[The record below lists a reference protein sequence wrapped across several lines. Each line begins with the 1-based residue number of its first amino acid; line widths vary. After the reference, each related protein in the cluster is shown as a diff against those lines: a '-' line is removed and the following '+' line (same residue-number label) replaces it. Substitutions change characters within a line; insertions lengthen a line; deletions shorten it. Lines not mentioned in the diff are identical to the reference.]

1 MRRQRLIITI
11 RVFLLVSALSVDA
24 NGYERPT
31 HEKISGIAF
40 EQSVLNKGYLD
51 QELNLSATISLQMDG
66 VTKTLKEW
74 IAEGSIREDDDA
86 RSVNHF
92 YDPFNDR
99 PLTVGIPIG
108 FKAPD
113 WAFDQGPFVRAEAFR
128 FSWTDARRAF
138 LDALTSPTLNGR
150 KEALALT
157 FRTLGNVIHV
167 IQDMGV
173 PEHTRND
180 PHLGHPLIQGIAGAP
195 SLFEK
200 HIDDIR
206 NTLDYGGYPSPVFN
220 TFRGF
225 WTTGD
230 GRGLAEF
237 TNRSFISQG
246 TNFTAA
252 VDGNTGRNNFGNSY
266 PSPQLSLTRRF
277 DVDVADPKAPRCLA
291 AAGLSGKVT
300 FFGNE
305 AIDRLTGGPP
315 IQNMFLTTYT
325 LFDSA
330 LSRKGQPGI
339 FSINF
344 CTVEAAATILLR
356 RTVGY
361 SAGLLDYFFRGKLD
375 VDLVEDPIDPSQ
387 LQLIGT
393 NGSSDPLNDGT
404 LSLFADTPA
413 GARVPAASSI
423 PVTGVARGQNLF
435 PQPFTFQ
442 APEDAER
449 FVAVYQ
455 GTLGQEVRDPSRNF
469 PGGVIGKVLGGVRVE
484 EIFKDGPLWKL
495 RTPKGVFSL
504 TTESGPLTVA
514 QYEVVKWGDTDSALI
529 ARTRLSDPQPAVAVF
544 SVPRQSGSAELAT
557 PPGATDVVL
566 APGKRVQFPAT
577 TLLTTV
583 DFTNTV
589 VYRQHVVRVEAATT
603 ELWVPAPPPNPDPN
617 SIGSYHTSGTTF
629 SGFTPELAYE
639 QTIPLS
645 QTFPVTLDL
654 AHNSN
659 IGTVFDPY
667 HWSLQDLTVDA
678 SGRVL
683 GLVRVSLR
691 EPQVAPAT
699 VPVFRL
705 NGQTGAPEQFTT
717 TTFRAFFPLEQMT
730 RLLWALV
737 DLEQGTVVASTATPK
752 VAINYRVVNET
763 SDFNRRA
770 WVHSTKTFVEGP
782 TPGTQNNGWHLVER
796 NSRPLGTVT
805 EVTLPPD
812 FEQSLTVDGWLR
824 DDLRQAMIARGLYNF
839 QPVNQPRGLESYVF
853 CDAKG
858 VCSSLVINQPIG
870 RVPDPG
876 QLLQARRTA
885 AAGGSQRLVFLAIR
899 FLLDPFADTGDLL
912 VWDPDL
918 SRAQFIGAGLGLGF
932 HDLGAATGSAALVSS
947 LFRTGGQGTTLFRL
961 DPTQAPTFFPN
972 VDLTRSYTLI
982 EPSYLYN
989 TADLK
994 FHRLQP
1000 SLETTALPA
1009 KLAVVTGNPIGDY
1022 HAIRL
1027 P

>member
-113 WAFDQGPFVRAEAFR
+113 WAFDQAAFLRAETFR

-138 LDALTSPTLNGR
+138 RDALTSPTLNGR

-167 IQDMGV
+167 IQDMGA

-195 SLFEK
+195 SLFDK
-200 HIDDIR
+200 RIDDIK
-206 NTLDYGGYPSPVFN
+206 NIFDYGGYPSPVFDA
-220 TFRGF
+220 FRGF

-237 TNRSFISQG
+237 TNRNFISKD
-246 TNFTAA
+246 TNFTQS
-252 VDGNTGRNNFGNSY
+252 VEGNTGRGF
-266 PSPQLSLTRRF
+266 PSPRLGLSLRENI
-277 DVDVADPKAPRCLA
+277 DIHALDSKAPASLK
-291 AAGLSGKVT
+291 GGVT
-300 FFGNE
+300 FFGNDVD
-305 AIDRLTGGPP
+305 DRVTGEV
-315 IQNMFLTTYT
+315 IRNNWMTTYS

-330 LSRKGQPGI
+330 LRSKQQQEI
-339 FSINF
+339 FTINRF
-344 CTVEAAATILLR
+344 TVERAAEILLPR
-356 RTVGY
+356 ATGY

-529 ARTRLSDPQPAVAVF
+529 ASTRLSDPQPAVAVF

-589 VYRQHVVRVEAATT
+589 VYRQHVVRVEASQTT
-603 ELWVPAPPPNPDPN
+603 VWVPAPPPNPDPN

-639 QTIPLS
+639 QTIPLN

-659 IGTVFDPY
+659 IGTVSDPY
-667 HWSLQDLTVDA
+667 GWRLQDLTVDA
-678 SGRVL
+678 SGRLL
-683 GLVRVSLR
+683 GLVRVSLG

-717 TTFRAFFPLEQMT
+717 RTIRAFFPLGQIAP
-730 RLLWALV
+730 LLWALV
-737 DLEQGTVVASTATPK
+737 DLEHGTVVASTATPK
-752 VAINYRVVNET
+752 VAINYRVVNEAA
-763 SDFNRRA
+763 DFVSRA

-782 TPGTQNNGWHLVER
+782 TPGTQNNAWHLVER
-796 NSRPLGTVT
+796 NSRPLGTIT
-805 EVTLPPD
+805 E
-812 FEQSLTVDGWLR
+812 
-824 DDLRQAMIARGLYNF
+824 A
-839 QPVNQPRGLESYVF
+839 
-853 CDAKG
+853 
-858 VCSSLVINQPIG
+858 
-870 RVPDPG
+870 
-876 QLLQARRTA
+876 
-885 AAGGSQRLVFLAIR
+885 
-899 FLLDPFADTGDLL
+899 
-912 VWDPDL
+912 
-918 SRAQFIGAGLGLGF
+918 
-932 HDLGAATGSAALVSS
+932 
-947 LFRTGGQGTTLFRL
+947 
-961 DPTQAPTFFPN
+961 
-972 VDLTRSYTLI
+972 
-982 EPSYLYN
+982 
-989 TADLK
+989 
-994 FHRLQP
+994 
-1000 SLETTALPA
+1000 
-1009 KLAVVTGNPIGDY
+1009 
-1022 HAIRL
+1022 
-1027 P
+1027 